1 MDKNMPE
8 QHMTS
13 QYDDEI
19 DLRELF
25 AVLWAGR
32 IKIVAITAIFAIVS
46 VIYALSIPNQ
56 YKATALLSSADS
68 SGGGLSGALGQL
80 GGLASL
86 AGVSLGGGESS
97 EGQIAQE
104 IMQSWSFI
112 EGFVED
118 NNLAVGVYAADGWD
132 KSSNE
137 LQINSGLYDVSKS
150 QWLVEMP
157 LGGPPA
163 AGACLK
169 RFLDILSVSEDKKSG
184 LVSVSIEYYSPLIA
198 KQWLDLYVAAINEH
212 MQKREMAK
220 VTRNIEYLRLRLQKQ
235 ILLRCKRCSTLLS
248 RSKSKA
254 RCWLKLALSTP
265 LLLLARVWSLRRNLS
280 QSER

>member
-1 MDKNMPE
+1 
-8 QHMTS
+8 MTS

-86 AGVSLGGGESS
+86 AGVSLGGGASS

-112 EGFVED
+112 EGFID
-118 NNLAVGVYAADGWD
+118 NNNLAVGLAATDGWD
-132 KSSNE
+132 KATNKLLINTAAYDPESEKLLSGDGMPSSWE
-137 LQINSGLYDVSKS
+137 LYQSF
-150 QWLVEMP
+150 
-157 LGGPPA
+157 LG
-163 AGACLK
+163 
-169 RFLDILSVSEDKKSG
+169 RLSVSEDKKSG
-184 LVSVSIEYYSPLIA
+184 LLGFTGIKES
-198 KQWLDLYVAAINEH
+198 
-212 MQKREMAK
+212 
-220 VTRNIEYLRLRLQKQ
+220 
-235 ILLRCKRCSTLLS
+235 
-248 RSKSKA
+248 
-254 RCWLKLALSTP
+254 
-265 LLLLARVWSLRRNLS
+265 
-280 QSER
+280 